1 MSSTDGSLRITD
13 YTLTDRGRAWL
24 TGRLTDRGERP
35 QHRSSRGCCDA
46 RDEVSHP
53 PIRPSV
59 LLLPAAPASSVAHR
73 PHPRTEPTFPSSRRL
88 IGLNIPL
95 HEARALAEEYELPPI
110 ITLDEAAKVA
120 RRSPFTVKRL
130 VSEGGSRSRPSPVSP
145 LLFSPRSVHPELMK
159 EHG

>member
-1 MSSTDGSLRITD
+1 MRSYSNCHIRWARNCWLVARRAGLVRGFVVRVPPPAPTSL
-13 YTLTDRGRAWL
+13 
-24 TGRLTDRGERP
+24 
-35 QHRSSRGCCDA
+35 S
-46 RDEVSHP
+46 
-53 PIRPSV
+53 
-59 LLLPAAPASSVAHR
+59 AH
-73 PHPRTEPTFPSSRRL
+73 RL

-130 VSEGGSRSRPSPVSP
+130 VSEGRFPKSAKPGKP
-145 LLFSPRSVHPELMK
+145 LLFLRDRFLQELMK

>member
-1 MSSTDGSLRITD
+1 MPAMRSLILRSARASW
-13 YTLTDRGRAWL
+13 LFARRAGFVRGR
-24 TGRLTDRGERP
+24 TVR
-35 QHRSSRGCCDA
+35 
-46 RDEVSHP
+46 
-53 PIRPSV
+53 I
-59 LLLPAAPASSVAHR
+59 
-73 PHPRTEPTFPSSRRL
+73 PRTEPTFPSSRRL

-130 VSEGGSRSRPSPVSP
+130 VSEGRFPKSAKPGKP
-145 LLFSPRSVHPELMK
+145 LLFLRDRFIQELMK